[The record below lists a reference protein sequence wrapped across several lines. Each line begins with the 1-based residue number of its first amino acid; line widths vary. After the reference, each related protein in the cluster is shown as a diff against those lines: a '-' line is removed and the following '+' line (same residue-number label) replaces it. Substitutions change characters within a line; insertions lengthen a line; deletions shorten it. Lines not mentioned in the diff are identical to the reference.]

1 MSDVYL
7 GAIAVVSVLALAAI
21 VVAAGLDG
29 QPPHRRRRRG
39 PAASRSVAVGTVQA
53 VADSENPLVV
63 VEVESVNGQRFTGRL
78 CHRQGDPAVAALRPG
93 LILLVSLLM
102 LGMVAAMKGFSG
114 RQGTELAELI
124 VDKIQSAVDKIAFR

>member
-1 MSDVYL
+1 MIYRTMGNAHAL
-7 GAIAVVSVLALAAI
+7 VVTKGEEA
-21 VVAAGLDG
+21 
-29 QPPHRRRRRG
+29 RRR
-39 PAASRSVAVGTVQA
+39 ALDRSGQGTVEY
-53 VADSENPLVV
+53 V
-63 VEVESVNGQRFTGRL
+63 
-78 CHRQGDPAVAALRPG
+78 G

>member
-1 MSDVYL
+1 MLYRTM
-7 GAIAVVSVLALAAI
+7 GNAHALAISKGEVLRRSA
-21 VVAAGLDG
+21 LERSG
-29 QPPHRRRRRG
+29 Q
-39 PAASRSVAVGTVQA
+39 GTVEY
-53 VADSENPLVV
+53 V
-63 VEVESVNGQRFTGRL
+63 
-78 CHRQGDPAVAALRPG
+78 G